1 MASSREFKDY
11 VLEMLRELEGIE
23 CRYMMSEYI
32 LYYNGIVFGGIYDDR
47 LLVKKT
53 PTNSS
58 YELKE
63 AIPYPKGKPMYL
75 VDNLDDSEYL
85 YKLVLDTYNGL
96 KQK

>member
-1 MASSREFKDY
+1 MSSSREFKDY

-23 CRYMMSEYI
+23 CRYMMSEYV
-32 LYYNGIVFGGIYDDR
+32 LYYNGVIFGGIYDDR

-58 YELKE
+58 YKLKE

-75 VDNLDDSEYL
+75 VDNIDDSEYL
-85 YKLVLDTYNGL
+85 FKLVLDTYNGL